1 MSDCIFIFYYC
12 HFYYSGSKPTR
23 LFNEREVGEE
33 IPAGVPTEKAELDKD
48 QSVAGSS
55 TEAKSQNVTPGNQ
68 TTALNPRMMNAA
80 AAAMTFHSLPP
91 FRESR
96 LPVQKLW

>member
-12 HFYYSGSKPTR
+12 YYYSSGSKPTR
-23 LFNEREVGEE
+23 LFNEGEVGEE
-33 IPAGVPTEKAELDKD
+33 ILAGVPTEKAELVED

-68 TTALNPRMMNAA
+68 TTAVLSAF
-80 AAAMTFHSLPP
+80 TY
-91 FRESR
+91 
-96 LPVQKLW
+96 